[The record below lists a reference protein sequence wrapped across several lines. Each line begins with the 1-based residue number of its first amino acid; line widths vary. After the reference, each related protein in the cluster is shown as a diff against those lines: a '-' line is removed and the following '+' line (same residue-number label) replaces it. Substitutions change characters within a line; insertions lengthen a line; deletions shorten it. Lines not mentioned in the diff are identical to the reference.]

1 MNYLVIV
8 LRLLHIVG
16 GVYWVGS
23 SIILTFFITPS
34 VEATA
39 QAGQK
44 FLAHLVTQGKITLR
58 ITASAVLTV
67 LAGGWLYWIDSGG
80 LTSGWTH
87 SAAGWGF
94 GIGGL
99 LGVIGLILG
108 AWVGKIVGV
117 LGRLASHLQGKPAP
131 EQMSEIQ
138 AAQKQLKVVAPL
150 STFALILA
158 LACMATARYW

>member
-117 LGRLASHLQGKPAP
+117 LGRLASHLQGKPTP